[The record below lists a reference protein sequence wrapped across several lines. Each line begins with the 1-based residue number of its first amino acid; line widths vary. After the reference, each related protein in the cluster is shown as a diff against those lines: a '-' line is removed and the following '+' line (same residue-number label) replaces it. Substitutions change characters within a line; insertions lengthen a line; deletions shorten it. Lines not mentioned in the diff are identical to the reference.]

1 MIRCYFFEKFD
12 EILNEFVHL
21 NDIVQNLALIEN
33 IKRIWDRRLRLNCWR
48 CQSYERV
55 LSGST

>member
-21 NDIVQNLALIEN
+21 NDIVQYLALIEN
-33 IKRIWDRRLRLNCWR
+33 YI
-48 CQSYERV
+48 
-55 LSGST
+55 